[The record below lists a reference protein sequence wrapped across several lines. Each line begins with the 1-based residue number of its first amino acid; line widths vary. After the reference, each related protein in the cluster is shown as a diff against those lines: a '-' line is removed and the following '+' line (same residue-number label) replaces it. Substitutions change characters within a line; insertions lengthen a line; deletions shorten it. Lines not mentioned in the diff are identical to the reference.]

1 MQLRSKNANN
11 LMFKWAKESE
21 QTFLQ
26 GSCTNGQ
33 QACEKVLNIIN
44 HQGNVNQNQNEIIIL
59 YLC

>member
-1 MQLRSKNANN
+1 MGKG
-11 LMFKWAKESE
+11 SE

-44 HQGNVNQNQNEIIIL
+44 HQQNVDQNQNEIITL
-59 YLC
+59 HLC

>member
-1 MQLRSKNANN
+1 MGKG
-11 LMFKWAKESE
+11 SE